1 MSLKISSAGAARSV
15 VSAALS
21 VSKSADAETT
31 FGAVG
36 AVVEKLLAGA
46 EADLAVLTSQA
57 ISQLAE
63 KGIVDASS
71 AARLG
76 IVRAGFAVRKGDRV
90 PSFATGAEMREAL
103 LASDAVYVPDP
114 ERATS
119 GVHFAKVLE
128 SLGIKDEIWPRLR
141 VYPLGGEAIR
151 QMLTS
156 DAKQPLGFTQAS
168 EILEIP
174 DAVFAGLLPK
184 EFELVTVYEVAVTTG
199 VADRSSAQSFV
210 DLLSGRETKSMR
222 EKAGFSAE

>member
-1 MSLKISSAGAARSV
+1 MSLKILSAGAARSV

-21 VSKSADAETT
+21 VSKSAGAETT

-36 AVVEKLLAGA
+36 AVVEKLLAGTK
-46 EADLAVLTSQA
+46 ADLTVLTSQA

-71 AARLG
+71 SARLG
-76 IVRAGFAVRKGDRV
+76 FVRAGFAVRKGDPV
-90 PSFATGAEMREAL
+90 SSFSTAGAMKEAL

-119 GVHFAKVLE
+119 GVHFTKVLE
-128 SLGIKDEIWPRLR
+128 TLGIKNEIWPRLR

-156 DAKQPLGFTQAS
+156 DAKRPLGFTQAS

-184 EFELVTVYEVAVTTG
+184 EFELVTVYEVSVTAHA
-199 VADRSSAQSFV
+199 ADRSSAQSFV
-210 DLLSGRETKSMR
+210 DLLSGQEMKSMR
-222 EKAGFSAE
+222 EKAGFLAE